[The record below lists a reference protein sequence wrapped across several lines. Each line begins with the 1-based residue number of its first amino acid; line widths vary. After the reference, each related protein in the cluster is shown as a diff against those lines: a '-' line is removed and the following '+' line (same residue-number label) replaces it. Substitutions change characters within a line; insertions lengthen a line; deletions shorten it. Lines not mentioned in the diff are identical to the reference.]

1 MVLYSVGHSKRSLE
15 ELLGLLADHSVVN
28 LLDVRCYPFSRRNP
42 QFGRQSL
49 SEALESAGVRY
60 RHLPKLGGLRSPQ
73 DDSPHQGWEGEAFRA
88 FADYMETAP
97 FSDAVDELLELAGDS
112 KACMLCAEADPYRCH
127 RRLISD
133 YLTAIRQVQ
142 VVHILRPE
150 EAEPHR
156 LTPFATITG
165 QTLLYPKSQAQLFG

>member
-1 MVLYSVGHSKRSLE
+1 MLYSVGHSKRLLQ
-15 ELLGLLADHSVVN
+15 ELLGLLADHSVASV
-28 LLDVRCYPFSRRNP
+28 LDVRCYPFSRRNP
-42 QFGRQSL
+42 QFGRQAL
-49 SEALESAGVRY
+49 SEALESSGIRY
-60 RHLPKLGGLRSPQ
+60 RHLPKLGGLRSPHK
-73 DDSPHQGWEGEAFRA
+73 DASPHQGWEGEAFRA

-97 FSDAVDELLELAGDS
+97 FSDAVDELLELTNGS

-150 EAEPHR
+150 ESERHR